1 VAVRII
7 PLKIAASTLF
17 SVLLIAA
24 HGNAWGEGFI
34 DLYAG
39 VKKNNMADVNVS
51 ETRSSGTTSAAASI
65 DLSSSTEFGMRC
77 GAWGDTTYNWVG
89 MGIDLG
95 YLHADG
101 PGVDITALPFTLLLA
116 LRAPLFP
123 TPEIPGG
130 RLQPYGMAGV
140 SFYITDVSVQ
150 LNGMGGNSN
159 QMSWPWPSTSVDKV
173 YGPYL
178 ATGLAWQPKKSLAI
192 FGEYRY
198 SSFDVD
204 FDTTNSFLFPT
215 ANGKVDTTVKA
226 DRILFG
232 ISLRFGAANSEKEA
246 KQ

>member
-1 VAVRII
+1 VAVCK
-7 PLKIAASTLF
+7 PLKIAHSTLF
-17 SVLLIAA
+17 GLLLIAA
-24 HGNAWGEGFI
+24 HGNAWAEGFF
-34 DLYAG
+34 DFYAG
-39 VKKNNMADVNVS
+39 IAKNNTADVSVS
-51 ETRSSGTTSAAASI
+51 ETTSSGTTSAAASI
-65 DLSSSTEFGMRC
+65 DLSSSTEFGIRF
-77 GAWGDTTYNWVG
+77 GVWGDTTYNWVG

-101 PGVDITALPFTLLLA
+101 PGVDITAYPFTLLLA

-130 RLQPYGMAGV
+130 RLQPYAMAGV
-140 SFYITDVSVQ
+140 SFYITDISVQ
-150 LNGMGGNSN
+150 LNGIGGSSN

-178 ATGLAWQPKKSLAI
+178 AAGLAWQPTKSLAI

-215 ANGKVDTTVKA
+215 ANGRVDTTIRS

-232 ISLRFGAANSEKEA
+232 ISHRFGADTPRKEPN
-246 KQ
+246 Q